1 MPLPPTETETE
12 HPVQSRPAQPIQSTM
27 RTAILAAIRTHHAT
41 IVLALPIVL
50 VTLVMGLLGW
60 RVSADEALRVGTE
73 ADRIYLADGFYA
85 PEQSAEHGI
94 YRWSQPLAQI
104 VLPNWGPGRIHVKV
118 KGIAGAG
125 GEIALKLEGTTL
137 AQQTV
142 APGQEWTLEGWGD
155 AEVGTPGVSL
165 ESQQYSRP
173 GEGRSLGLLV
183 EQLEL
188 YAPDARLR
196 AWLAVALLGL
206 AGILLYAFLLA
217 RAIRAFFAMLVGASV
232 PLLYGP
238 LAAYRDPWIAVVAW
252 VAPVVLV
259 AALLLHSRSTHLIH
273 EGSGFR
279 ISRSALI
286 MLSLCA
292 ALMLL
297 YLGYMNA
304 FDADRMYQ
312 VSAGLAEYGRP
323 TRYPGFETW
332 TKYGFG
338 QPLIAVPFYWLGKV
352 GVWLG
357 GELDGVTRL
366 TVSFTNLVVTA
377 LTLLL
382 LYRAVRRFASVGTS
396 LAVAATYLLATP
408 ALSYA
413 RTFFSEPAGGLL
425 LLASILLILPASS
438 SAQGEPDWQA
448 PRPMRLLLSGL
459 CLGAMLLFKP
469 AFAVYWPAVGL
480 AVLWLCLR
488 RQGAGAAQASSVS
501 WPVVRRLIGNLAI
514 FGAGPALALVMQGA
528 YNYIRYAP
536 LSGALFRTGYEKEVG
551 FSTPLLEG
559 LGGLLFS
566 PGKSVFLYAP
576 VLLLMPVGLWL
587 MFRRGGTVGRLV
599 ASLVLAEVVVGFGF
613 NAMWWAWTGNFAWGP
628 RLIMPVLPLMIWA
641 LAFCGRR
648 RGAEGNGQKASK
660 GRQGVVA
667 AWAVLG
673 VLGVAANIAG
683 TMVDFQVYFRNYG
696 LLLAGDPGEGVT
708 LYDPANSPLL
718 VEARYLWDGL
728 TAAVYRPSL
737 ASLGMPAVWDVLVPG
752 GLVLISVACLWGA
765 SRRS

>member
-1 MPLPPTETETE
+1 MTF
-12 HPVQSRPAQPIQSTM
+12 
-27 RTAILAAIRTHHAT
+27 RTYRAAILLTM
-41 IVLALPIVL
+41 PILL

-60 RVSADEALRVGTE
+60 RVSADEELRVGTE
-73 ADRIYLADGFYA
+73 ADRVYLADGFYA
-85 PEQSAEHGI
+85 PEQNVEHGI
-94 YRWSQPLAQI
+94 YRWTQPLAQL

-118 KGIAGAG
+118 TGIAGAG
-125 GEIALKLEGTTL
+125 GDIALKLEGTML

-142 APGQEWTLEGWGD
+142 TPGQEWTLEGWGD
-155 AEVGTPGVSL
+155 TSVGSPHASL
-165 ESQQYSRP
+165 ESQEYSPP

-183 EQLEL
+183 EELEI
-188 YAPDARLR
+188 YAPYARLR

-206 AGILLYAFLLA
+206 AGILLYAFLRIRTGRALFSMLA
-217 RAIRAFFAMLVGASV
+217 GACV

-238 LAAYRDPWIAVVAW
+238 LAAYRDPWTTVVAW
-252 VAPVVLV
+252 VAPVALGFV
-259 AALLLHSRSTHLIH
+259 LLLHWRSERLAHDETRVRRIPRTVLIV
-273 EGSGFR
+273 
-279 ISRSALI
+279 IT
-286 MLSLCA
+286 LCA
-292 ALMLL
+292 ALVLL

-304 FDADRMYQ
+304 FDSDRMYQ
-312 VSAGLAEYGRP
+312 VSAGIAEYGRP

-357 GELDGVTRL
+357 GELDGITRL
-366 TVSFTNLVVTA
+366 TVSFTNLIVTG

-382 LYRAVRRFASVGTS
+382 LYRAARRFASVGTS

-408 ALSYA
+408 ALNYG
-413 RTFFSEPAGGLL
+413 RTFFSEPAGGLF
-425 LLASILLILPASS
+425 LLASILLILPDGQSLA
-438 SAQGEPDWQA
+438 A
-448 PRPMRLLLSGL
+448 PRALRLLLSGL

-480 AVLWLCLR
+480 AVLWLVWR
-488 RQGAGAAQASSVS
+488 RTTDD
-501 WPVVRRLIGNLAI
+501 RRLTTGIAIVRAIAI
-514 FGAGPALALVMQGA
+514 FGVGPILALVAQGA

-536 LSGALFRTGYEKEVG
+536 LANAIFRTGYEKEPG

-576 VLLLMPVGLWL
+576 VLILVPIGLWL
-587 MFRRGGTVGRLV
+587 MFRRGESVGRLV
-599 ASLVLAEVVVGFGF
+599 ACLIVAEIVAGFGF
-613 NAMWWAWTGNFAWGP
+613 NAMWWAWTGNFAWGS
-628 RLIMPVLPLMIWA
+628 RLIVPVLPLMVWA
-641 LAFCGRR
+641 LAFCGRER
-648 RGAEGNGQKASK
+648 ATEAEHNDEPSK
-660 GRQGVVA
+660 GKQTLLA
-667 AWAVLG
+667 AWIALG
-673 VLGVAANIAG
+673 VLGTAINIAG

-708 LYDPANSPLL
+708 LYDPANSAIL

-737 ASLGMPAVWDVLVPG
+737 ASVGMPAIWDVLVPG

-765 SRRS
+765 TRVVSDKR

>member
-1 MPLPPTETETE
+1 LAKGEAFLSPSETA
-12 HPVQSRPAQPIQSTM
+12 HPAQSRPIQTRQDAFHDRLDTRRAAIMLSLPILFVSLLM
-27 RTAILAAIRTHHAT
+27 GILA
-41 IVLALPIVL
+41 
-50 VTLVMGLLGW
+50 W
-60 RVSADEALRVGTE
+60 RVSADEQLRVGTE
-73 ADRIYLADGFYA
+73 ADRIYLADGFYD
-85 PEQSAEHGI
+85 PEHSAEHGI
-94 YRWSQPLAQI
+94 YRWTQPLAQL

-118 KGIAGAG
+118 QGVAGAG
-125 GEIALKLEGTTL
+125 GEIALKMEGMTL
-137 AQQTV
+137 AQESV
-142 APGQEWTLEGWGD
+142 PPGQEWTLEGWGS
-155 AEVGTPGVSL
+155 ALTGSPRVTL
-165 ESQQYSRP
+165 ESQQYSP
-173 GEGRSLGLLV
+173 LGEGRSLGLLV
-183 EQLEL
+183 ESLEI

-196 AWLAVALLGL
+196 AWLTLALLGL
-206 AGILLYAFLLA
+206 AGVLLFIYLRLCTGRALFSVLA
-217 RAIRAFFAMLVGASV
+217 GACV

-238 LAAYRDPWIAVVAW
+238 LATYRDPWIAAVGW
-252 VAPVVLV
+252 IAPVALGV
-259 AALLLHSRSTHLIH
+259 ALLLQWRSGGKER
-273 EGSGFR
+273 EG
-279 ISRSALI
+279 RSLSLPRTALVVVA
-286 MLSLCA
+286 LCA

-312 VSAGLAEYGRP
+312 VSAGIAEYGRP
-323 TRYPGFETW
+323 TRYPGFSTW

-338 QPLIAVPFYWLGKV
+338 QPLIAVPFFWLGQA

-357 GELDGVTRL
+357 GEFDGITRL

-377 LTLLL
+377 LTLLV
-382 LYRAVRRFASVGTS
+382 LYRAARRFASVGTS

-408 ALSYA
+408 ALNYG

-425 LLASILLILPASS
+425 LLTSILLILPESK
-438 SAQGEPDWQA
+438 GEPNQQSALA
-448 PRPMRLLLSGL
+448 PGRRRLLLAGL

-469 AFAVYWPAVGL
+469 AFAIYWPAVGL

-488 RQGAGAAQASSVS
+488 KSRPGVT
-501 WPVVRRLIGNLAI
+501 RLIGNIALFGVGPLA
-514 FGAGPALALVMQGA
+514 ALLVQGA

-536 LSGALFRTGYEKEVG
+536 LADALFRTGYEKEEG

-576 VLLLMPVGLWL
+576 VLVLVPVALWL
-587 MFRRGGTVGRLV
+587 MFRQGGTVG
-599 ASLVLAEVVVGFGF
+599 SLATWLIVAEVVAGFGF

-628 RLIMPVLPLMIWA
+628 RLIVPVLPLMVWA
-641 LAFCGRR
+641 LAFLG
-648 RGAEGNGQKASK
+648 GQTSIDTGSGEKQARS
-660 GRQGVVA
+660 GRQIAVA
-667 AWAVLG
+667 AWVVLG
-673 VLGVAANIAG
+673 VLGAAVNIAG

-737 ASLGMPAVWDVLVPG
+737 ASVGMPAVWDVLVPG
-752 GLVLISVACLWGA
+752 GLVVVAVACLWA
-765 SRRS
+765 STRSERGVIRDT